1 MRVERLKHVVGIGVD
16 TTALLADAAP
26 ADVLRLENLD
36 TDLRPPEVAL
46 AVARQAVDSDEANSY
61 LPFFGADELRQAVT
75 EHVSATSG
83 VRYDWRSECIITA
96 GGCNG
101 FLNTVL
107 ALLNPGDE
115 VIMTDPIYV
124 GLINRVHLAGGVPV
138 FVPLI
143 PENGRWR
150 LDLDLLRRAV
160 TPRTRALLMM
170 SPSMPSGAV
179 LNREEWEAIAEVCRT
194 ANAWLIYNA
203 SMERILFNGAAP
215 LHPASLEGMAS
226 RTITVGTISK
236 EQRMIGWRVGWV
248 IGPAEVMRDISLVT
262 ISNVV
267 CQVGIAQ
274 RAAAAALRDGNDS
287 LRSAVAEW
295 QARRDCVRR
304 ELKSLP
310 LMPCGGGWSVLLDV
324 GQLGWTSEEAS
335 RLLLSRGGV
344 AATPMKN
351 WGTDR
356 SDRYVR
362 LVFSN
367 EPVARLQGLRERV
380 ERALIH
386 RA

>member
-26 ADVLRLENLD
+26 AEVLRLENLD
-36 TDLRPPEVAL
+36 TDLRPPEAAL
-46 AVARQAVDSDEANSY
+46 EAARQAVDSDDANSY
-61 LPFFGADELRQAVT
+61 LPFFGADDLRQAVA

-83 VRYDWRSECIITA
+83 VRYDWRSECTITA

-115 VIMTDPIYV
+115 IIMTDPIYV

-138 FVPLI
+138 FVPLV
-143 PENGRWR
+143 PESRRWR
-150 LDLDLLRRAV
+150 LDLDVLRRSV
-160 TPRTRALLMM
+160 TTRTRALLMM

-179 LNREEWEAIAEVCRT
+179 MNREEWEAIAEVCQT

-203 SMERILFNGAAP
+203 AMERILFDGAGP

-226 RTITVGTISK
+226 RTITVGTVSK

-335 RLLLSRGGV
+335 RLMLSRGGV
-344 AATPMKN
+344 AATAMKN
-351 WGTDR
+351 WGTER
-356 SDRYVR
+356 SDCYVR

-380 ERALIH
+380 ERALTQ

>member
-1 MRVERLKHVVGIGVD
+1 MTVDRLKHVVGIGVD
-16 TTALLADAAP
+16 TTALLADAAQ

-36 TDLRPPEVAL
+36 TDLRPPEAAL
-46 AVARQAVDSDEANSY
+46 AAARQAVDTDDANSY
-61 LPFFGADELRQAVT
+61 LPFFGADELRQAVA
-75 EHVSATSG
+75 EHVSPMSG
-83 VRYDWRSECIITA
+83 IRYDWRSECIITA

-115 VIMTDPIYV
+115 IIMTDPIYV
-124 GLINRVHLAGGVPV
+124 GLINRVRLAGGVPV

-143 PENGRWR
+143 PESGRWR
-150 LDLDLLRRAV
+150 LDLDVLRHSV
-160 TPRTRALLMM
+160 TPRTRAVLMM

-179 LNREEWEAIAEVCRT
+179 VNRTEWESVAEVCQR

-203 SMERILFNGAAP
+203 AMERILFDGAAP

-226 RTITVGTISK
+226 RTITVGTVSK

-274 RAAAAALRDGNDS
+274 RAAAAALRHGNDS
-287 LRSAVAEW
+287 LLSAVAEW
-295 QARRDCVRR
+295 QARRDCVQS

-324 GQLGWTSEEAS
+324 GQLGWGSEEAS

-344 AATPMKN
+344 AATAMKN
-351 WGTDR
+351 WGRDR

-367 EPVARLQGLRERV
+367 EPVARLQGLRQRV
-380 ERALIH
+380 ERALTQ